1 VILAAVL
8 VGTLLGVLIAAVVAL
23 AMLGNQSRVQLTA
36 QLEAEIRTRETLSER
51 VIALEKRK
59 PITEE
64 SEEPKKPV
72 VGQQWGARRRVLE
85 SNG

>member
-1 VILAAVL
+1 MILAAVL
-8 VGTLLGVLIAAVVAL
+8 VGTILGLLVAAVIAL

-36 QLEAEIRTRETLSER
+36 QLEAEKRITETLSER
-51 VIALEKRK
+51 VVALEKRK
-59 PITEE
+59 LIEE
-64 SEEPKKPV
+64 QEETKKPT